1 MDRFFSK
8 DHEWITVD
16 GNDGTIG
23 ISDYAQKQLGDIVYV
38 SLTKNPGESVS
49 KNDDVA
55 EIESVKSVSQVF
67 APVSGEILEVNP
79 LFENE
84 SNSVLINE
92 DPYGK
97 GWILKMKLSKP
108 EELKELM
115 NEEKYQEFLKTL

>member
-1 MDRFFSK
+1 MDRLFSK

-16 GNDGTIG
+16 GTTGTIG

-38 SLTKNPGESVS
+38 SLTKNIGETVS
-49 KNDDVA
+49 KSDDVA

-67 APVSGEILEVNP
+67 TPVTGEILEINP
-79 LFENE
+79 LLENE

-97 GWILKMKLSKP
+97 GFNRIP
-108 EELKELM
+108 D
-115 NEEKYQEFLKTL
+115 